1 MYRLTLRIF
10 NRTVRVETDVEA
22 VYQYLSNVFRLQTG
36 RRIDCRTMG
45 ITLIGPD
52 RKNHEYRL
60 FYDSLLHKQLTNAD
74 QAILELE
81 HALLSRAVGETEG
94 LTVFHAAWVGCRHN
108 AYILAGEGGSG
119 KSCLSYRLLQR
130 GMWLGSDEATGFQN
144 KTGFLLPFH
153 RKLLLK
159 SQNEPFSLEGGYASP
174 IDDRYYVMPPG
185 NPPHWG
191 RAGPYRLF
199 FIFPCFDPTGPEL
212 EVHSLSVLDSVQ
224 RFLANCF
231 RLKAIDQFLFRRLI
245 NSFVPGRCWQIHYSD
260 GSQAAD
266 FIHQLGRS
274 GYADN

>member
-1 MYRLTLRIF
+1 VYSLTLRIF
-10 NRTVRVETDVEA
+10 NRTVRVDTDVEA
-22 VYQYLSNVFRLQTG
+22 AYLYLSNVFRLQPD
-36 RRIDCRTMG
+36 RRIDSRAMG
-45 ITLIGPD
+45 LTLLGPD
-52 RKNHEYRL
+52 RKDREYRL
-60 FYDSLLHKQLTNAD
+60 FYDSLLHKQLPNED

-144 KTGFLLPFH
+144 RTGFLLPFH
-153 RKLLLK
+153 RKLMLK
-159 SQNEPFSLEGGYASP
+159 SQNGPFCPAGGYASS

-199 FIFPCFDPTGPEL
+199 FIFPHFDPTGPEL
-212 EVHSLSVLDSVQ
+212 EVRSLSVLDSVQ

-231 RLKAIDQFLFRRLI
+231 RLKAIDPFLFRRLI
-245 NSFVPGRCWQIHYSD
+245 HAFVPGRCWLIHYSD